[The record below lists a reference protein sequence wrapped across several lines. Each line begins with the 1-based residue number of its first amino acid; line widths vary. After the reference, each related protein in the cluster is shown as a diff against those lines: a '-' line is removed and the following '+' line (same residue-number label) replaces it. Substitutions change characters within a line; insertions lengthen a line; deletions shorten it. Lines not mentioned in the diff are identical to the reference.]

1 LVGKNRLFAFW
12 MKLKFRILSK
22 EIASPREAGLAMTD
36 LEDNVMS
43 DGGFVVKFEGAKVK
57 PQTCYA
63 VKFDYDEWS
72 YTINNNTTQKMPS
85 GTKRI
90 IIETE

>member
-1 LVGKNRLFAFW
+1 
-12 MKLKFRILSK
+12 
-22 EIASPREAGLAMTD
+22 
-36 LEDNVMS
+36 MS

-90 IIETE
+90 IIEAE